1 MENKYGLYLS
11 SEGTVLRLPVNPE
24 SYSIT
29 QDNDNGN
36 YNVLGVG
43 PIMIPRTPKLRTVSW
58 SGLLPGRP
66 DMGAVLTSGGFQPPQ
81 FYIEFLQAAMDEKRV
96 TRFVANRCTESGE
109 PIFDTN
115 MEVLVT
121 RFKTEERGWETG
133 DFYYDIALS
142 EYRDY
147 SPKTVKL
154 QQSSPTAPVSAV
166 SEQTRSVPK
175 GQLTVGQAV
184 AVNGDCWY
192 SSRGDDPHVSLS
204 GFQGRISRIIANDPQ
219 RLYPYHITTESGA
232 AKGWVRASQIQVV
245 GG

>member
-96 TRFVANRCTESGE
+96 IRFVANRCTESGE

-115 MEVLVT
+115 ME
-121 RFKTEERGWETG
+121 
-133 DFYYDIALS
+133 I
-142 EYRDY
+142 
-147 SPKTVKL
+147 
-154 QQSSPTAPVSAV
+154 
-166 SEQTRSVPK
+166 
-175 GQLTVGQAV
+175 VGF
-184 AVNGDCWY
+184 WM
-192 SSRGDDPHVSLS
+192 
-204 GFQGRISRIIANDPQ
+204 
-219 RLYPYHITTESGA
+219 
-232 AKGWVRASQIQVV
+232 K
-245 GG
+245 